1 MIPANDQNP
10 GNFPEYL
17 SSTINFIIYNKIS
30 MSDEPPIDSTDEM
43 EEALRESSTTRYLL
57 RLYVVGDS
65 PKTRTAIANL
75 QDLCE
80 KRLKGR
86 YQLDVID
93 ISKNPQVAISE
104 QIVAIPTLVKVLPL
118 PIRRII
124 GDLSKPQRVIVG
136 LDLINLDD

>member
-1 MIPANDQNP
+1 
-10 GNFPEYL
+10 
-17 SSTINFIIYNKIS
+17 
-30 MSDEPPIDSTDEM
+30 MSDQPPIDSIDKM
-43 EEALRESSTTRYLL
+43 EEALRESSTARYLL

-65 PKTRTAIANL
+65 SKTKAAITNL
-75 QDLCE
+75 EELCE

-86 YQLDVID
+86 YQLEVVD
-93 ISKNPQVAISE
+93 ISKNPQLAISE

>member
-1 MIPANDQNP
+1 
-10 GNFPEYL
+10 
-17 SSTINFIIYNKIS
+17 

-43 EEALRESSTTRYLL
+43 EEALKKSSTERYLL

-65 PKTRTAIANL
+65 PKTRLAIANL
-75 QDLCE
+75 QELCE

-86 YQLDVID
+86 YQLEVVD
-93 ISKNPQVAISE
+93 ISKNSQVAISE